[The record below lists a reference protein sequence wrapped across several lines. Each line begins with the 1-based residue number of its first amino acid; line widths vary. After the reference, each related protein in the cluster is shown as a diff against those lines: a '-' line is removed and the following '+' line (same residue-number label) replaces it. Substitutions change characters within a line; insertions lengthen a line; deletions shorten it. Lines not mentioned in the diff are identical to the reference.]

1 MNKGDLVR
9 IPTGHFGLIV
19 SVDLIESHSGVTV
32 AAYCTFCKE
41 TRPQWFLTGQ
51 LKSHGDK
58 QQSLADDLEEI
69 IANETK

>member
-1 MNKGDLVR
+1 MRKGDLVR

-19 SVDLIESHSGVTV
+19 STDLIESHSGVTV

-41 TRPQWFLTGQ
+41 TRPQWFLISQ
-51 LKSHGDK
+51 LITAGNK

-69 IANETK
+69 INGTTR

>member
-19 SVDLIESHSGVTV
+19 STDLMASHGGVTV

>member
-1 MNKGDLVR
+1 MMNKGDLVR

-19 SVDLIESHSGVTV
+19 SVDLIASHGGVTV

-51 LKSHGDK
+51 LKLHNDK
-58 QQSLADDLEEI
+58 QSTLAGDLEEI
-69 IANETK
+69 IANGT